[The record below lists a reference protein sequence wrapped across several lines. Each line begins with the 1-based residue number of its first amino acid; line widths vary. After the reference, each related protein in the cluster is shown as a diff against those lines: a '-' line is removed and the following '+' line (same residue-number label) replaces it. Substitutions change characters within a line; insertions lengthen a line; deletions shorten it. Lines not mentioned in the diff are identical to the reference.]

1 MRENQSYRIKNNI
14 GERKIM
20 KTKSLFIST
29 IAMVVMLIV
38 ALSVGTFAWY
48 TAQDSVNATDATVR
62 AKASTDTALGI
73 GWSVDA
79 GAESVSLSSQTKE
92 VRPMI
97 PKAAPTDA
105 EPEFN
110 EALLRDGGTVISTI
124 DDTVTPW
131 TTYNDG
137 INDKLYVN
145 NLDTGVEVTVT
156 PTVTIVPPADPEAP
170 NLNDLLRVALYVV
183 DGSSYT
189 YLGTWGSGDAYACD
203 IETEG
208 YESPAQIIDI
218 ENNHKFDLIAS
229 GYSGETF
236 DLKGKGT
243 DGFSAQI
250 AIYAW
255 LEGTKLTSENMGY
268 TAAAFAVNFSSVIK
282 EETPTP

>member
-1 MRENQSYRIKNNI
+1 
-14 GERKIM
+14 M

-48 TAQDSVNATDATVR
+48 TAQDSVNATDATVG

-73 GWSVDA
+73 GWSTDA
-79 GAESVSLSSQTKE
+79 STASVSLSSQTKK

-110 EALLRDGGTVISTI
+110 EALLKDGGNVIGS
-124 DDTVTPW
+124 VQPGEPW

-137 INDKLYVN
+137 TNDKLYVN
-145 NLDTGVEVTVT
+145 NLDIGVEVIVT
-156 PTVTIVPPADPEAP
+156 PKVTIAEADTD

-183 DGSSYT
+183 NGSSYT
-189 YLGTWGSGDAYACD
+189 YLGTWGAGTAYACD
-203 IETEG
+203 IATEG
-208 YESPAQIIDI
+208 YVNESPAQIIDLA
-218 ENNHKFDLIAS
+218 NNHNFDLIAS
-229 GYSGETF
+229 GGNGTTF
-236 DLKGKGT
+236 ELKGKGT
-243 DGFSAQI
+243 DGCNAQI

-255 LEGTKLTSENMGY
+255 LEGTELTSENMGY
-268 TAAAFAVNFSSVIK
+268 AAAEFAVNFSSVIK
-282 EETPTP
+282 DETPTP